1 MVNFI
6 GPLIILTGLLSL
18 IGIITGLVM
27 KNIRILLVTLVV
39 FSLIS
44 IILILDIILFE

>member
-44 IILILDIILFE
+44 IILILDVILFE